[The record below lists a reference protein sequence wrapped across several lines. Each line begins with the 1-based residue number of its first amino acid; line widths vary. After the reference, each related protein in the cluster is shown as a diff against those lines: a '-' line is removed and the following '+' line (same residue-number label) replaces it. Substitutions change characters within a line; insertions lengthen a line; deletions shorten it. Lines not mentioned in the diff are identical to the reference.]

1 MPHEVII
8 DEENLSHQT
17 SQIDTFQRESRPER
31 LRLLSLE
38 AGEKTCRA
46 CSGRN
51 WAVAPIREEPRSNP
65 YGESKIVADI
75 TALELRVFTN
85 VLRTLLRTLVK
96 GINFSLCLEK
106 VSGVTSR
113 GVT

>member
-8 DEENLSHQT
+8 AEENLSHQT

-31 LRLLSLE
+31 LRLLTSE

-51 WAVAPIREEPRSNP
+51 WVVAPIREEPRSNP
-65 YGESKIVADI
+65 YGESKIVAD
-75 TALELRVFTN
+75 TYYAALELKR
-85 VLRTLLRTLVK
+85 LYY
-96 GINFSLCLEK
+96 
-106 VSGVTSR
+106 R
-113 GVT
+113 GLIREI